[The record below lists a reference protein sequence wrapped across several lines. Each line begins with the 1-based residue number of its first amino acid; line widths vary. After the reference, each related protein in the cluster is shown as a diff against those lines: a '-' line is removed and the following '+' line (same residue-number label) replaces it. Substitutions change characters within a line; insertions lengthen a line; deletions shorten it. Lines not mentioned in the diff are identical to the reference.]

1 MGCVEYGE
9 LKNLVNTVNKKFD
22 EDNID
27 KFFVN
32 TSQLLTEE
40 LYDRLFVKTPVI
52 TGFLRHG
59 WNVGLGMK
67 YQNARFYPKN
77 PILFPKKGQHYSAVY
92 INTKKIIP
100 NKDGNKYT
108 VHFKNPVSY
117 APFVEYGHELVT
129 TRGRVSKAKNGQ
141 KVKLFSRN
149 EYVKPRID
157 GHHMTEKSVEE
168 VNKIKNEIVRREF
181 NKFLKG

>member
-1 MGCVEYGE
+1 MGCLEYGE
-9 LKNLVNTVNKKFD
+9 LKNLVNNLNKKFD

-100 NKDGNKYT
+100 NKDGNKFT

-117 APFVEYGHELVT
+117 APFVEYGHKITVK
-129 TRGRVSKAKNGQ
+129 GRKAITDSKGRI
-141 KVKLFSRN
+141 KLFSSN
-149 EYVKPRID
+149 KWVKPYKE
-157 GHHMTEKSVEE
+157 GHHMTKKSVEE